1 MTNDCKIFG
10 LIGKSIDYSFSRNYF
25 RRKFAEEGIHNVSYV
40 NFDLAQISDV
50 RAVFAQ
56 KNAGYNVTI
65 PYKKQ
70 IIPYL
75 DQLSDEAQAI
85 GAVNVI
91 EMLPNG
97 QLKGHN
103 TDWYGFYHSIKPL
116 LKQHHQKALV
126 LGTGGASEAI
136 QYVLKR
142 LKIGT
147 TKVSRNRSTDNLTY
161 EDLNENIITEHTI
174 IINCTP
180 LGTFPE
186 VDVCPDISYSL
197 LNDSYLLYDL
207 IYNPEETLFLKQGKK
222 QGATTKNGY
231 EMLVL
236 QAEES
241 WRIWNQATTD

>member
-1 MTNDCKIFG
+1 M
-10 LIGKSIDYSFSRNYF
+10 
-25 RRKFAEEGIHNVSYV
+25 
-40 NFDLAQISDV
+40 
-50 RAVFAQ
+50 
-56 KNAGYNVTI
+56 
-65 PYKKQ
+65 
-70 IIPYL
+70 
-75 DQLSDEAQAI
+75 
-85 GAVNVI
+85 
-91 EMLPNG
+91 
-97 QLKGHN
+97 
-103 TDWYGFYHSIKPL
+103 

-136 QYVLKR
+136 QYALKR
-142 LKIGT
+142 LKIST
-147 TKVSRNRSTDNLTY
+147 TKVSRNRSTENLGY

-186 VDVCPDISYSL
+186 VDVCPEIDYNL
-197 LNDSYLLYDL
+197 LNDSHLLYDL

-241 WRIWNQATTD
+241 WRIWNE